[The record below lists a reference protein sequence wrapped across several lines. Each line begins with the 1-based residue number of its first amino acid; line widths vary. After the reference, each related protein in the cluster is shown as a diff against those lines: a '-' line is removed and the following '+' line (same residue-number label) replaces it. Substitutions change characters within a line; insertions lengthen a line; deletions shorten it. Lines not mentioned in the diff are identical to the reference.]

1 MVGTQVSRYQVLSR
15 IGAGGMGEV
24 YLAED
29 PSLGRKVALKF
40 LSPRQ
45 AADESA
51 RRRLLYEAYAAARLD
66 HPFVCKVYEVGD
78 AGDRPFIAMEYVQ
91 GETLRD
97 RLLGGPIPIKD
108 AIRLASE
115 IAEAL
120 DSAHK
125 RGIVHRDL
133 KPSNVMVAADGHV
146 KVMDFGVA
154 KHISGASVS
163 TMITL
168 TGEIVGTMNYMS
180 PEQINGAPVDA
191 RSDVFAFGLLLY
203 EMVTGAHP
211 FQRSSPIT
219 TANAILS
226 DTEPPLEEKRP
237 DAPPLLAHVVSRC
250 LEKEPDRR
258 YQSLRDVQIELST
271 LADGTGSSSARRPPP
286 KSKRS
291 WKWPI
296 AAAALVAALGAGA
309 AGLWIWGPF
318 GEPALAFNERDWIL
332 ISDFENLTGDTVFDG
347 PLRLALEVGVAQSRY
362 VNVLPPQR
370 LQAALQRMKRTA
382 GERLD
387 ETLAAE
393 VAVREGARAVLACS
407 ISQVGDVY
415 ALTARLVDPQSR
427 AAVLT
432 ESVQARGKAQILGAL
447 DELATK
453 VRRELGES
461 LSTISQERVALP
473 NATTASLE
481 ALKLYADSLKEKDD
495 AASNTLL
502 RQALTVDPDFA
513 MAHAEMGRRYYL
525 QPSRETRLEAE
536 KHVAKAL
543 ASVDRLS
550 PRERLWIQATAD
562 DARGVR
568 SRAVDGYR
576 TYLAQ
581 YPDDTRA
588 WFRMGW
594 TYMAGLGQYEHAIEA
609 FNKVI
614 AINPKDAAAHV
625 NLATS
630 YRGQGKFEQAVETY
644 RKSFELDPAL
654 LTGQF
659 VNHEYGST
667 LIHLGR
673 LDEAAAV
680 FMKMRA
686 QTDAT
691 SKARSYRSMAFLEMY
706 RGRYEAAIN
715 DLRQAVLIN
724 QTNRSGVSE
733 YRDRLI
739 LARALDAKGMTSAAA
754 AELEAASRLRAPLS
768 LGPEWLRMLAK
779 LEARRGRVAQARRL
793 VDEMSKR
800 AWDATASSSTNRSL
814 DRDQAFV
821 NQSQGEV
828 ALAERRVDEAIR
840 LLEAAN
846 LADDDPDRLESVAA
860 AHAAA
865 GQLDVAAKR
874 YEELLARP
882 RFGNESQD
890 YWFGSHV
897 TLGDIYERLGR
908 PDDAR
913 RKYEALLKLWKDGDP
928 DLVAL
933 KTARAKL
940 AKVG

>member
-1 MVGTQVSRYQVLSR
+1 VSRYHVLSR
-15 IGAGGMGEV
+15 IGEGGMGEV

-45 AADESA
+45 AADETA
-51 RRRLLYEAYAAARLD
+51 RRRLLHEALAVARLD

-78 AGDRPFIAMEYVQ
+78 AGDRPFIAMEYVE

-97 RLLGGPIPIKD
+97 RLLGGPIPIRE
-108 AIRLASE
+108 AIRIGSE

-133 KPSNVMVAADGHV
+133 KPSNVMLAADGHV

-154 KHISGASVS
+154 KHMSGASVS

-180 PEQINGAPVDA
+180 PEQISGAPVDA
-191 RSDVFAFGLLLY
+191 RSDIFAFGLVLY
-203 EMVTGAHP
+203 EMVTGGHP

-237 DAPPLLAHVVSRC
+237 DSPPLLAHVVSRC
-250 LEKEPDRR
+250 LEKESDRR

-271 LADGTGSSSARRPPP
+271 LADGTGSSSARRSPAKP
-286 KSKRS
+286 KRN
-291 WKWPI
+291 WTWPI
-296 AAAALVAALGAGA
+296 AAAALVGVLGAGA

-318 GEPALAFNERDWIL
+318 SEPALAFNERDWIL
-332 ISDFENLTGDTVFDG
+332 ISDFENLTGDKVFDG
-347 PLRLALEVGVAQSRY
+347 PLRIALEVGVAQSRY

-370 LQAALQRMKRTA
+370 LQAALQRMKRTT
-382 GERLD
+382 GDRLD
-387 ETLAAE
+387 ETLASE
-393 VAVREGARAVLACS
+393 VAVREGVRAVLACS

-415 ALTARLVDPQSR
+415 ALTAKVIDPQSR

-432 ESVQARGKAQILGAL
+432 ESVQARGKEHILEAL
-447 DELATK
+447 GGLATR

-461 LSTISQERVALP
+461 LSTISQAAVALP
-473 NATTASLE
+473 KATTASLE
-481 ALKLYADSLKEKDD
+481 ALKLYADSMKQKDD

-502 RQALTVDPDFA
+502 KQALTVDPDFA

-525 QPSRETRLEAE
+525 QPNRETRLEAE
-536 KHVAKAL
+536 KHVARAL
-543 ASVDRLS
+543 ALVDRLT
-550 PRERLWIQATAD
+550 PRERLWIQAAAD
-562 DARGVR
+562 DARGLR
-568 SRAVDGYR
+568 ARAVDGYR

-581 YPDDTRA
+581 YPDDARA

-594 TYMAGLGQYEHAIEA
+594 AYMAGLGQYEHAVEA

-625 NLATS
+625 NLATC
-630 YRGQGKFEQAVETY
+630 YRGQRKYEQAVETY
-644 RKSFELDPAL
+644 RKAFELDPGM

-673 LDEAAAV
+673 LDDAAAV

-686 QTDAT
+686 QPDAT
-691 SKARSYRSMAFLEMY
+691 SRARSYRSMAFLEMY
-706 RGRYEAAIN
+706 RGQYDAAFKE
-715 DLRQAVLIN
+715 LRQAVLIDE
-724 QTNRSGVSE
+724 TNKFGVSE

-739 LARALDAKGMTSAAA
+739 LARALDAKGMTSPAAHELDA
-754 AELEAASRLRAPLS
+754 AMRLRTTLS

-779 LEARRGRVAQARRL
+779 LEARRGRVSEARRL

-800 AWDATASSSTNRSL
+800 AWDATAGSSTNRSM
-814 DRDQAFV
+814 DQDQTHI
-821 NQSQGEV
+821 NQAQGEV
-828 ALAERRVDEAIR
+828 ALAEGRLDDAIR
-840 LLEAAN
+840 LLEAAS
-846 LADDDPDRLESVAA
+846 LSDDDEDLIESVAA

-865 GQLDVAAKR
+865 GHLDVAAKR

-882 RFGNESQD
+882 RFGNESQEL
-890 YWFGSHV
+890 WFRSHV

-908 PDDAR
+908 SDEAR
-913 RKYEALLKLWKDGDP
+913 RKHEALVKMWKDGDQ

-933 KTARAKL
+933 KTARGKL
-940 AKVG
+940 TKLTPQP

>member
-15 IGAGGMGEV
+15 IGEGGMGEV

-51 RRRLLYEAYAAARLD
+51 RRRLLHEAYAAARLD
-66 HPFVCKVYEVGD
+66 HPFVCKVYEVSD
-78 AGDRPFIAMEYVQ
+78 AGDRPFIAMEYVE

-97 RLLGGPIPIKD
+97 RLMGGPIPIRD

-154 KHISGASVS
+154 KHISGGSVS

-250 LEKEPDRR
+250 LEKEPGRR

-286 KSKRS
+286 KAKRS

-296 AAAALVAALGAGA
+296 AAAAIVAVLGGA
-309 AGLWIWGPF
+309 AAFWVWGPF
-318 GEPALAFNERDWIL
+318 AEPALAFNERDWIL
-332 ISDFENLTGDTVFDG
+332 ISDFENLTGDPVFDG
-347 PLRLALEVGVAQSRY
+347 PLRVALEVGVAQSRY

-370 LQAALQRMKRTA
+370 LQSALQRMKRTA

-387 ETLAAE
+387 ETLASE

-415 ALTARLVDPQSR
+415 ALTARLIDPTSR

-473 NATTASLE
+473 KATTASLE

-536 KHVAKAL
+536 KHVVKAL
-543 ASVDRLS
+543 VLVDRLT
-550 PRERLWIQATAD
+550 PRERLWIQASAD
-562 DARGVR
+562 DARGLR
-568 SRAVDGYR
+568 ARAVDGYR

-581 YPDDTRA
+581 YPDDARA

-594 TYMAGLGQYEHAIEA
+594 AYMAGLGQYEHAIEA

-614 AINPKDAAAHV
+614 TINPKDAAAHV
-625 NLATS
+625 NLATC
-630 YRGQGKFEQAVETY
+630 YRGQRKYEQAVETY
-644 RKSFELDPAL
+644 RKAFELDPAMQ
-654 LTGQF
+654 TGQF

-673 LDEAAAV
+673 LDDAAAV

-706 RGRYEAAIN
+706 RGRYDAAIKE
-715 DLRQAVLIN
+715 LSQAVLIDE
-724 QTNRSGVSE
+724 TNKFGVSE

-739 LARALDAKGMTSAAA
+739 LARALSAKDRPAAA
-754 AELEAASRLRAPLS
+754 GAELDAAMRLRTTLS

-779 LEARRGRVAQARRL
+779 LEARRGRVREARRL

-800 AWDATASSSTNRSL
+800 AWDATAGSSTNRSMDL
-814 DRDQAFV
+814 
-821 NQSQGEV
+821 
-828 ALAERRVDEAIR
+828 
-840 LLEAAN
+840 
-846 LADDDPDRLESVAA
+846 
-860 AHAAA
+860 
-865 GQLDVAAKR
+865 
-874 YEELLARP
+874 
-882 RFGNESQD
+882 
-890 YWFGSHV
+890 GSNPHQP
-897 TLGDIYERLGR
+897 GPGGSG
-908 PDDAR
+908 AR
-913 RKYEALLKLWKDGDP
+913 RRTPGRGHPA
-928 DLVAL
+928 
-933 KTARAKL
+933 ARR
-940 AKVG
+940 GQPRRRQ

>member
-1 MVGTQVSRYQVLSR
+1 VIGTTISRYHVLSR
-15 IGAGGMGEV
+15 IGQGGMGEV
-24 YLAED
+24 YLADD

-40 LSPRQ
+40 LAPGQ
-45 AADESA
+45 ASDESA
-51 RRRLLYEAYAAARLD
+51 RRRLLHEAYAAARLD

-78 AGDRPFIAMEYVQ
+78 AGDRPFIAMEYVE

-97 RLLGGPIPIKD
+97 RLLGGAIPIKD
-108 AIRLASE
+108 AIRIASE

-125 RGIVHRDL
+125 RGIIHRDL
-133 KPSNVMVAADGHV
+133 KPSNVMLAADGHV

-154 KHISGASVS
+154 KHLSGVGVG

-191 RSDVFAFGLLLY
+191 RSDIFAFGLLLY

-226 DTEPPLEEKRP
+226 DTEPPLEDKRP

-250 LEKEPDRR
+250 LEKECDRR

-271 LADGTGSSSARRPPP
+271 LADGTGSSSARRTPAPR
-286 KSKRS
+286 KRDRR
-291 WKWPI
+291 WAI
-296 AAAALVAALGAGA
+296 GVAALVAAVLAVAGF
-309 AGLWIWGPF
+309 WIWGRLS
-318 GEPALAFNERDWIL
+318 EPALAFNERDWIL
-332 ISDFENLTGDTVFDG
+332 ISDFQNLTGDPVFEG

-362 VNVLPPQR
+362 VNVLPQQR
-370 LQAALQRMKRTA
+370 LQSALQRMKRSPT
-382 GERLD
+382 ERLD
-387 ETLAAE
+387 ESLAAE
-393 VAVREGARAVLACS
+393 VAVREGVKGVLSCS

-415 ALTARLVDPQSR
+415 ALTARLLDPQSR

-432 ESVQARGKAQILGAL
+432 ESVQARGKENVLGAL
-447 DELATK
+447 DELATR

-461 LSTISQERVALP
+461 LATISQAAVPLP

-481 ALKLYADSLKEKDD
+481 ALKLYADSMREKDD
-495 AASNTLL
+495 GASNTLL
-502 RQALTVDPDFA
+502 AQALKVDPDFA

-525 QPSRETRLEAE
+525 KPDRETRLEAE

-543 ASVDRLS
+543 ALVDRLT
-550 PRERLWIQATAD
+550 PRERLWIQASAD
-562 DARGVR
+562 DARGLR
-568 SRAVDGYR
+568 TRAVDGYR

-581 YPDDTRA
+581 YPDDARA

-594 TYMAGLGQYEHAIEA
+594 TYMAGLSQYEHAVEA

-614 AINPKDAAAHV
+614 SINPSDAAAHV
-625 NLATS
+625 NLATC
-630 YRGQGKFEQAVETY
+630 YRGQRKYEQAVATY
-644 RKSFELDPAL
+644 RKAFELNPEM

-673 LDEAAAV
+673 LDDAAAV
-680 FMKMRA
+680 FVKMRA
-686 QTDAT
+686 QPDAT

-706 RGRYEAAIN
+706 RGRYDAAIKE
-715 DLRQAVLIN
+715 LRQAILIDE
-724 QTNRSGVSE
+724 TNKFGVSE

-739 LARALDAKGMTSAAA
+739 LARAFSAKDMSAAA
-754 AELEAASRLRAPLS
+754 GAELDAATRLRTTLS
-768 LGPEWLRMLAK
+768 LSPEWLRMLAK
-779 LEARRGRVAQARRL
+779 LEARRGRVKEARRL

-800 AWDATASSSTNRSL
+800 AWDATAGSSANRSM
-814 DRDQAFV
+814 DEDQTYI
-821 NQSQGEV
+821 NQAQGEV
-828 ALAERRVDEAIR
+828 ALAEGRFEEALR
-840 LLEAAN
+840 LLEAASLSN
-846 LADDDPDRLESVAA
+846 RDEDLVESVAA
-860 AHAAA
+860 AQAAS
-865 GQLDVAAKR
+865 GHLDVAAKR
-874 YEELLARP
+874 YDELLSAP
-882 RFGNESQD
+882 RFGNEIQEL
-890 YWFGSHV
+890 WFRSHV
-897 TLGDIYERLGR
+897 TAGEIDERLGR
-908 PDDAR
+908 TDEAR
-913 RKYEALLKLWKDGDP
+913 KKYEALVKIWKDGDP

-933 KTARAKL
+933 KNAKARLAKL
-940 AKVG
+940 K